1 MDYKLESMLKIFNL
15 LRKANGL
22 NRERVC
28 FYGLNDLESVVL
40 IHLGMEE
47 ITTQK
52 ILSAKFKVPKQTI
65 NNVIM
70 NLRDKGLVE
79 LRTDKDDKRVKNL
92 FLIEEGKKQRSEIL
106 VPINQANREMYEDL
120 GEENV
125 EKITEAMELLIDS
138 IGENFKKEDAWI
150 VF

>member
-1 MDYKLESMLKIFNL
+1 
-15 LRKANGL
+15 
-22 NRERVC
+22 
-28 FYGLNDLESVVL
+28 
-40 IHLGMEE
+40 
-47 ITTQK
+47 
-52 ILSAKFKVPKQTI
+52 
-65 NNVIM
+65 M

-92 FLIEEGKKQRSEIL
+92 FSTEEGKKQRSEIL

-138 IGENFKKEDAWI
+138 IGENFKKEDA
-150 VF
+150 